1 MDRLSPAAPAALLSL
16 FLLASCGG
24 GTATARGDLA
34 AYAAAVERD
43 RAPAAD
49 ADVRFLT
56 GMIPHHAQA
65 VLFAGWAESHGASRA
80 ITAFC
85 ERVVVGQRDEI
96 ATMSNWLKDH
106 GKPIPELD
114 PETMQMRMDM
124 NMDMPGMDHH
134 ERMPGML
141 SKEQLAELDA
151 ARGRDFDRLFLTY
164 MIGHHQGAL
173 VMVDELFSSYG
184 GAQEDVIYK
193 IASDIYADQST
204 EIERMQRML
213 DAMESPPR

>member
-1 MDRLSPAAPAALLSL
+1 MDRLSSRTSAALLAAL
-16 FLLASCGG
+16 VLASCGG
-24 GTATARGDLA
+24 GTAATGGDLA
-34 AYAAAVERD
+34 AYAAAVERN
-43 RAPAAD
+43 RTPANP

-65 VLFAGWAESHGASRA
+65 VLFAGWAGSHGAGRA
-80 ITAFC
+80 VTAFC

-96 ATMSNWLKDH
+96 ATMSTWLRDH
-106 GKPIPELD
+106 GEDIPELD

-124 NMDMPGMDHH
+124 DMPGMEHH
-134 ERMPGML
+134 MRMPGML
-141 SKEQLAELDA
+141 TKEQLAELDA
-151 ARGRDFDRLFLTY
+151 ARGGDFDRIFLTY

-173 VMVDELFSSYG
+173 TMVDELFSSFG
-184 GAQEDVIYK
+184 GAQDNVIYK

-213 DAMESPPR
+213 DAMASPIR